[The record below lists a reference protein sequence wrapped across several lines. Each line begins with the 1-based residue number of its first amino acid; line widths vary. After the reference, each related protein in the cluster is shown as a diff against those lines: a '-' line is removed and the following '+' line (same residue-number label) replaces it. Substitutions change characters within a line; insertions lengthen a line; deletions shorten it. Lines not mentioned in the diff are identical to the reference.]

1 QFQHAGKIIDLLHPQ
16 GHAIALVRALAVA
29 HRRQIGDEILLVR
42 GRVTEIEATIK
53 MFDHL
58 IIAVIS
64 AVMEIRTVE
73 ICVQERWCLEKST
86 APDVVLQMIDKGPC
100 RHVAGGAAQR
110 RLIAKWLEKERLATQ
125 LGLIRIGWRK
135 PTAWAE
141 PRVAQEINV
150 LDVCHQGI

>member
-1 QFQHAGKIIDLLHPQ
+1 
-16 GHAIALVRALAVA
+16 
-29 HRRQIGDEILLVR
+29 
-42 GRVTEIEATIK
+42 
-53 MFDHL
+53 
-58 IIAVIS
+58 
-64 AVMEIRTVE
+64 
-73 ICVQERWCLEKST
+73 ERWCLEKST

-110 RLIAKWLEKERLATQ
+110 RLMAKWLEKERLATQ

-150 LDVCHQGI
+150 LDVCHQGIENGRGGLGSGEFVDDGVANEVAQRCKTAVMAVRSKVACASQARNPDRIKQAVEGFRIEGQARGVEISRARGHAR